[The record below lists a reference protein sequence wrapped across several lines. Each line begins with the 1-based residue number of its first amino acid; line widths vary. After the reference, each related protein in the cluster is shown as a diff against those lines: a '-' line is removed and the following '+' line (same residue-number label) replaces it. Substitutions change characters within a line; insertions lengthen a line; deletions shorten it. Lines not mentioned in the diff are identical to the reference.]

1 LRNTVLSVSETLA
14 EALERHR
21 AGRLAE
27 AQAMYNEIL
36 RRDPDNADALHM
48 LGVAAAQGGQPEVA
62 LRHIA
67 RAISLNPVPPFYHNN
82 LGNVLHELDRF
93 SEALLCYQE
102 ALRLDPEYAEAH
114 NNLAN
119 TLTQLGR
126 RQEALAHHLE
136 AVRLKPEFG
145 AAYDSLGATLRAEGL
160 YQEALACYEEA
171 LRLDPGDAE
180 AHAGRATLWLL
191 AGDYQ
196 RGWLE
201 YEWRWKARG
210 FADRAVEGPLW
221 DGSPARGERI
231 LLHAEQGLGDTIQ
244 FIRYVP
250 MVKESG
256 ATVVVQCQPRLA
268 ALVQMI
274 PEIDE
279 VIAAGSPLPYFDAHL
294 PLLSLPR
301 VFKTTLETAPRIVP
315 YLKVPAEKVEEWRA
329 RLWHD
334 GRPKVGLVWAGRPEY
349 KNDPNRSLAQSDLA
363 LLAQVRSVR
372 FFSLQRPARDDAG
385 AWPEGFDIQN
395 LEDAS
400 SEITDTAAAILNLD
414 LVISV
419 DTMVAHLAGALGTP
433 VWTLLPFEADWRWL
447 LNREDSPW
455 YPTMR
460 LFRQPA
466 PGEWGPVIER
476 VAEALQHVVCQ

>member
-1 LRNTVLSVSETLA
+1 MRSIPEELA
-14 EALERHR
+14 DALELHK
-21 AGRLAE
+21 AGRV
-27 AQAMYNEIL
+27 AQAEDVYREIL
-36 RRDPDNADALHM
+36 QRDPDNPDALHM
-48 LGVAAAQGGQPEVA
+48 LGVAAAQSGQPEAA

-67 RAISLNPVPPFYHNN
+67 RAITLNPAPAYYHNN
-82 LGNVLHELDRF
+82 LGNVLHHLDRF
-93 SEALLCYQE
+93 TEALLCYQE
-102 ALRLDPEYAEAH
+102 ALRLDPDYAEAH
-114 NNLAN
+114 SNLAN
-119 TLTQLGR
+119 TLTELGR
-126 RQEALAHHLE
+126 LGEALPHHLE
-136 AVRLKPEFG
+136 AVRLKPDFAQG
-145 AAYDSLGATLRAEGL
+145 YASLGATLRAEGL

-171 LRLDPGDAE
+171 LRLNPGDAD
-180 AHAGRATLWLL
+180 AHAGRAFIWLL
-191 AGDYQ
+191 LGDYQ

-256 ATVVVQCQPRLA
+256 ATVLVQCQPRLA

-349 KNDPNRSLAQSDLA
+349 KNDRDRSLAQSDLA

-372 FFSLQRPARDDAG
+372 FFSLQRPVRDDAG